1 MGNIGFKKFNKVEVD
16 PPVAYPVK
24 VETRGCHY
32 CKCYISPAELLTCVR
47 CNVKIHRYCYTS
59 NNTEKRFTTCPRC
72 SRVGSIG
79 FSSEI

>member
-1 MGNIGFKKFNKVEVD
+1 MGNIGFKKLNKVVVD

-32 CKCYISPAELLTCVR
+32 CNCDISSSELLSCVR
-47 CNVKIHRYCYTS
+47 CNVNIHRYCYHS
-59 NNTEKRFTTCPRC
+59 NNNEMGYTTCPRC

>member
-1 MGNIGFKKFNKVEVD
+1 MGNIGIKKLNKVVVY

-32 CKCYISPAELLTCVR
+32 CNCDISSSELLTCVR
-47 CNVKIHRYCYTS
+47 CNINIHRNCYHS
-59 NNTEKRFTTCPRC
+59 NNNEMGFTTCPRC
-72 SRVGSIG
+72 SRVGTIG

>member
-32 CKCYISPAELLTCVR
+32 CKCYISPAELYR
-47 CNVKIHRYCYTS
+47 QIRKA
-59 NNTEKRFTTCPRC
+59 
-72 SRVGSIG
+72 G
-79 FSSEI
+79 

>member
-1 MGNIGFKKFNKVEVD
+1 MGNIGFKKLNKIVVD

-32 CKCYISPAELLTCVR
+32 CKCDISTNELLTCVR
-47 CNVKIHRYCYTS
+47 CYVNIHRYCYYS
-59 NNTEKRFTTCPRC
+59 NNKETRFTTCPRC
-72 SRVGSIG
+72 SRIGSIG